1 MILFVKIYSIF
12 GSEFNPKTKFMK
24 RILFCFLVLTSF
36 ASKAQINVSF
46 YADPDE
52 LKQLKTRPLLVEV
65 LEEDEDVLKKLD
77 KPKKADE
84 LADYKK
90 FIVDFNKDFKIYAEK
105 YWAFTDK
112 IEFKT
117 TSEIEALQK
126 AKNKS
131 YAVLRLVQLN
141 DKGYWGFKTTQNVP
155 AIAFTR
161 IESNIIKTDSKIYLP
176 SRNLNNENTLSESDY
191 KYALTI
197 LQANVDWIIANNKV
211 LNFDK
216 YAEKMAKENVSKLK
230 GKTLLVEDN
239 MLAKGRT
246 KEAAIKNYGGDLKFV
261 SESELNDALVNKSKN
276 TAVLY
281 TAPYGIVKSNAPF
294 VSMSTIVYF
303 KIIVDCETNE
313 ILWLYMPGAMNWGA
327 NMSNQLT
334 EGEFKVMAD
343 SKII

>member
-1 MILFVKIYSIF
+1 
-12 GSEFNPKTKFMK
+12 MK
-24 RILFCFLVLTSF
+24 RIVLYLFLLTSVV
-36 ASKAQINVSF
+36 SKAQINNNF
-46 YADPDE
+46 YGDPDE
-52 LKQLKTRPLLVEV
+52 LKQLKTRSLIVEV
-65 LEEDEDVLKKLD
+65 LEEDPDILKKLS
-77 KPKKADE
+77 KPKKAEE
-84 LADYKK
+84 LEDYKK
-90 FIVDFNKDFKIYAEK
+90 FIVDFNRDFKVYAQK
-105 YWAFTDK
+105 YWIYTDK

-117 TSEIEALQK
+117 ATEIEALQK

-141 DKGYWGFKTTQNVP
+141 DNGYWGLKTNQSVP

-161 IESNIIKTDSKIYLP
+161 IESNIVKTDSKIYLP
-176 SRNLNNENTLSESDY
+176 SRHLNNDKSLSESDY
-191 KYALTI
+191 KYALLL

-261 SESELNDALVNKSKN
+261 PESELNDALVNKSKN
-276 TAVLY
+276 CAVLY
-281 TAPYGIVKSNAPF
+281 TAPYGIVKSNMVVAQL
-294 VSMSTIVYF
+294 STIVYF

-313 ILWLYMPGAMNWGA
+313 ILWLYMPGGMNWGA
-327 NMSNQLT
+327 NVSNQLT

-343 SKII
+343 LKII

>member
-1 MILFVKIYSIF
+1 MKKILFY
-12 GSEFNPKTKFMK
+12 
-24 RILFCFLVLTSF
+24 FLLLSSL

-65 LEEDEDVLKKLD
+65 LEEDEDVLKKLS
-77 KPKKADE
+77 KPKRAEE

-90 FIVDFNKDFKIYAEK
+90 FVIDFNRDFKIYAQK
-105 YWAFTDK
+105 YWTFTDK
-112 IEFKT
+112 MEFKT
-117 TSEIEALQK
+117 VTEIKALQK
-126 AKNKS
+126 EKNKS

-141 DKGYWGFKTTQNVP
+141 DKGYWGAKTNQNVP
-155 AIAFTR
+155 ALAFTR

-176 SRNLNNENTLSESDY
+176 SRNLNNDKSLSEADY

-197 LQANVDWIIANNKV
+197 LQANVDWIIANDKV

-216 YAEKMAKENVSKLK
+216 YAEKMAKQNVSRLK

-261 SESELNDALVNKSKN
+261 SESELNDALVNKVKN
-276 TAVLY
+276 TAVVY
-281 TAPYGIVKSNAPF
+281 TAPYGIVKSNAAF

-334 EGEFKVMAD
+334 EGEFKVMAEL
-343 SKII
+343 KII